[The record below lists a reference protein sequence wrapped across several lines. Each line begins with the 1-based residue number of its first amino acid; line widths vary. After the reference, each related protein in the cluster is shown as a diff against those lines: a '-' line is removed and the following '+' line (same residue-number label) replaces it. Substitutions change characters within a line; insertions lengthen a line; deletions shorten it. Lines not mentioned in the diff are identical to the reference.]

1 MESLETSK
9 QALSEI
15 KKASVYDNIL
25 NYISII
31 ENTNKIMKSNNN
43 NICNNTIETSCRK
56 IKDII
61 NCDVNNK
68 LTCDANQ
75 IFDPMEKISKIINNY
90 QKILNAKDIEINI
103 INENNNNI
111 IINNNE
117 VLFDRLIYNIIK
129 TISKQTQ
136 QTQINIFLSH
146 NYPYLMI
153 KITSEKFIS
162 LNEKLIKDTMKQIEG
177 DYIKDLFDKSINFI
191 FNIPIHSKL
200 ANNAF

>member
-9 QALSEI
+9 QSISET
-15 KKASVYDNIL
+15 KTASVYDNIL

-31 ENTNKIMKSNNN
+31 ENSNQIIKSSNDNP
-43 NICNNTIETSCRK
+43 CNNTIQTSCRK

-61 NCDVNNK
+61 NCDLNNK
-68 LTCDANQ
+68 STCYANQ
-75 IFDPMEKISKIINNY
+75 IFNPIQKINKIINNY
-90 QKILNAKDIEINI
+90 QKILNMKDIEINI

-117 VLFDRLIYNIIK
+117 VLFDRLMYNIIK
-129 TISKQTQ
+129 TITKQTQ

-162 LNEKLIKDTMKQIEG
+162 LNEKLIKDTIKNLQGE
-177 DYIKDLFDKSINFI
+177 YIKDLFDKSINVV

-200 ANNAF
+200 GHNNF